1 MSGDQG
7 LGVVGREGTKTI
19 PSPSSVAGVVPGM
32 DWTQLLMELAVA
44 VEVRNRRVASL
55 RAAGSTVAEL
65 TAQAL
70 AAGAPGSPLRR
81 ILAGMEPLV
90 EHERPHVCGQS
101 PVVPPG
107 RPARPQQA
115 ADAAPVIRQPP
126 PSANDAFGES
136 VPVRYS
142 LEEAWEKG
150 ILPRK
155 APTARTYMRK
165 RSPERGI
172 PVPEGKLEGQ
182 TVRYTEDE
190 LTIWRTAWQKQAG
203 PTTGRPP
210 ASPESVPR

>member
-1 MSGDQG
+1 
-7 LGVVGREGTKTI
+7 
-19 PSPSSVAGVVPGM
+19 M
-32 DWTQLLMELAVA
+32 DWTQLLKDLAIA
-44 VEVRNRRVASL
+44 VEVRNCRVASL

-107 RPARPQQA
+107 RPALPQQPVG
-115 ADAAPVIRQPP
+115 AAPVIRQPL
-126 PSANDAFGES
+126 SANDAFGDS
-136 VPVRYS
+136 LPVRYS

-150 ILPRK
+150 ILPWK
-155 APTARTYMRK
+155 APTARTYMRR
-165 RSPERGI
+165 RSPERGT

-190 LTIWRTAWQKQAG
+190 LTIWRAAWEKQAD
-203 PTTGRPP
+203 PTGRPP
-210 ASPESVPR
+210 ARPECASR